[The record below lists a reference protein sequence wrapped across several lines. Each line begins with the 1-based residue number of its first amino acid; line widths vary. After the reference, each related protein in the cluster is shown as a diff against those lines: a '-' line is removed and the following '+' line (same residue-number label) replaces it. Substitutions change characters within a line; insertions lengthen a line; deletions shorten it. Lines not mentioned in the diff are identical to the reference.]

1 MYLQQI
7 LIGTPSSSVLLG
19 AEAKKAILQYIEMQK
34 ENPQNNNL
42 FERNKTDSQWRL
54 SSILEYLDESLL
66 LDIDFKKQLLDLAI
80 EKGYRITLYSPA
92 YLKQNSILAENYYRD
107 LLENNDVDKLLNA
120 NILSPELLKNQSFL
134 QNYINILSQK
144 GIDNETIVSTLTHNE
159 KCINV
164 FKTNIELFQSVF
176 EQIEP
181 SNLEKFFD
189 KFFSDTEV
197 KEILTNQNQL
207 SGKLLQLSRLY
218 DKDSTTLQSLNGK
231 LLGEQYQDIPNYK
244 MQLIAKNPEFQSK
257 ILGLTDYEYSLYSK
271 ITEFVAKKTNRWNR
285 FEQNVVE
292 NLSEGYYGDLISDLY
307 EQAKEGNKITAQ
319 DIETLALLFSSKCS
333 LSRLYMEQYWQ
344 DKGKDEESIKQNL
357 FSTSNN
363 IFNITNKKEL
373 EHFRDIKELICD
385 TVLTNTSLDDMEL
398 TKPINKYLQKF
409 YQLSELDRTKLAL
422 LEKYYNI
429 DLKEAEK
436 IVQNF
441 SYDINNLS
449 SDNEYHAGI
458 VEQIKAIK
466 NIFESN
472 DIKTLQQVAGLDIL
486 VETDL
491 SVSTFLIEQS
501 REMFEQIYKGSLYEP
516 KQENKIE
523 PITFNGK
530 KIDVFDANKEF
541 SMIVKRITVKD
552 NNSQEIWNSMTKEG
566 EYGRNDLRYN
576 TCASYMTDENL
587 LELLSDREVIL
598 GFGNGTKDYSFD
610 AIYTS
615 DAHTPFYGGDRIYN
629 DLDST
634 YMLPTT
640 LETNTDNNYNEIVI
654 NTLGV
659 DEQGQMTK
667 LQPDYVIYIK
677 DQNKSENMEKDPVW
691 INSKKVASEFGIPIV
706 MVDKEKIKET
716 ERTKIANIATTLSE
730 IPKPDVALKFVKKIE
745 HYINRYGIESIQEF
759 VSNDKMNFLRNY
771 IEQKKSEEKDNISIP
786 NIEVTAMTNEQTN
799 DNRQEILKK
808 QNKLKENN
816 IITGEE
822 R

>member
-1 MYLQQI
+1 MDTNQTI
-7 LIGTPSSSVLLG
+7 DESDIDWIIVECSGIKRAEIEIGKELSCD
-19 AEAKKAILQYIEMQK
+19 AIKKAEEIMKVRLTGVPLSYCLGY
-34 ENPQNNNL
+34 QN
-42 FERNKTDSQWRL
+42 FFGRNFFVNRNTLIPRCETEQLVD
-54 SSILEYLDESLL
+54 SILKTIKCGSGLDVGTGSG
-66 LDIDFKKQLLDLAI
+66 II
-80 EKGYRITLYSPA
+80 PITL
-92 YLKQNSILAENYYRD
+92 N
-107 LLENNDVDKLLNA
+107 LENSDLTMTAVDISDEALLVADKNAKNLNA
-120 NILSPELLKNQSFL
+120 NVDLLKSDLFSML
-134 QNYINILSQK
+134 K
-144 GIDNETIVSTLTHNE
+144 GKQFDFIVSNPPY
-159 KCINV
+159 I
-164 FKTNIELFQSVF
+164 KT
-176 EQIEP
+176 
-181 SNLEKFFD
+181 
-189 KFFSDTEV
+189 
-197 KEILTNQNQL
+197 
-207 SGKLLQLSRLY
+207 
-218 DKDSTTLQSLNGK
+218 
-231 LLGEQYQDIPNYK
+231 
-244 MQLIAKNPEFQSK
+244 
-257 ILGLTDYEYSLYSK
+257 
-271 ITEFVAKKTNRWNR
+271 
-285 FEQNVVE
+285 
-292 NLSEGYYGDLISDLY
+292 
-307 EQAKEGNKITAQ
+307 Q

-523 PITFNGK
+523 TITFNGK

-552 NNSQEIWNSMTKEG
+552 DNSQEIWNSMTKEG

-576 TCASYMTDENL
+576 TCASYMTDENI

-677 DQNKSENMEKDPVW
+677 GQNKSENMEKDPVW

-730 IPKPDVALKFVKKIE
+730 IPNPDVALKFVKKIE

-759 VSNDKMNFLRNY
+759 VSNDKM
-771 IEQKKSEEKDNISIP
+771 KSVEEIHK
-786 NIEVTAMTNEQTN
+786 
-799 DNRQEILKK
+799 EIMKIVRINLEK
-808 QNKLKENN
+808 
-816 IITGEE
+816 
-822 R
+822 